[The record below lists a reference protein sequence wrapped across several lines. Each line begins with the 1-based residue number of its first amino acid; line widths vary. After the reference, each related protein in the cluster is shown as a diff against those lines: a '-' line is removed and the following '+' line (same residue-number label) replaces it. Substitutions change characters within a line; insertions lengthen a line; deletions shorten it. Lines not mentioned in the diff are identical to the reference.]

1 MQTRG
6 YCENNMKMFYR
17 GEISRKFIHPLHP
30 FYVLAFGTIAITT
43 RVIGLN
49 LVTAMIATQCMPAK
63 FRGTTGYNIFHC
75 FLLYSTKCVFGQEIV
90 FLIPENVSNLYDLLF
105 ILHNDRSEKCY
116 IIQWRSKLA
125 GFDMGYMQVNSGG
138 FQ

>member
-1 MQTRG
+1 MRVSGTLHQCLSGCFEEQGISNPLIDIKQFVQTRG
-6 YCENNMKMFYR
+6 YCENNVKMFYR

-63 FRGTTGYNIFHC
+63 F
-75 FLLYSTKCVFGQEIV
+75 
-90 FLIPENVSNLYDLLF
+90 
-105 ILHNDRSEKCY
+105 
-116 IIQWRSKLA
+116 
-125 GFDMGYMQVNSGG
+125 
-138 FQ
+138 